1 MPRSI
6 GSGAINSLLEGR
18 CICAGFFLRMTHW
31 DYMYCISTLHQ
42 AVGVGLGEKEL
53 HFYITSGGW
62 GGLGE
67 KELHIYITSGG
78 WGGLGEK
85 ELHIYITSGGWG
97 GFRGKRAALLHYIR
111 RLGG

>member
-62 GGLGE
+62 GV
-67 KELHIYITSGG
+67 
-78 WGGLGEK
+78 
-85 ELHIYITSGGWG
+85 
-97 GFRGKRAALLHYIR
+97 RGKRAAFLHYIR
-111 RLGG
+111 RSGVLSGGRRRVEEERVG